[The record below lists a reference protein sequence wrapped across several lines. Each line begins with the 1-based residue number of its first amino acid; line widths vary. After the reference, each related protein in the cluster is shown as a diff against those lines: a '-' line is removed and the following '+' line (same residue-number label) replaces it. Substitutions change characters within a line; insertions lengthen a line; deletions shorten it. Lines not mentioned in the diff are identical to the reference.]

1 MKLKLSISLLLL
13 FVSGILFA
21 QNTRLERQK
30 LLQEK
35 KKSFITEKLA
45 LTPAES
51 EKFWPLYE
59 SFEKKN
65 KELKLQF
72 RKLNKPVN
80 LDSLGSKEASELLAK
95 KAETEM
101 AILQNRHQFLNQIKT
116 TLSPQRA
123 LKMLEIEKDFKKSLL
138 KQLNKNQMKRLD
150 NQKLED

>member
-35 KKSFITEKLA
+35 KKSFIIEKLA
-45 LTPAES
+45 LTPTES

-80 LDSLGSKEASELLAK
+80 LDSLGSKEATELLAK

-101 AILQNRHQFLNQIKT
+101 AILQNRHLFLNQIKT